1 MASVGRVIGLLA
13 AAALILMMDGCGAV
27 TNTPW
32 PTTGPGPLSDRLG
45 PGDAVANGIDGVQPG
60 VPFSW
65 GDLQLYDEASDPA
78 VIDAVVLNSAPPDLR
93 LVAAGALP
101 QMLLSGGTIV
111 NFPTVPSSTIDAVK
125 ARPLIGGDVEPASE
139 AGWSEGASIVFVLQ
153 LPRVGDY
160 TVSTFTLH
168 YHVGPNHYTA
178 TYQDTLEVCVGA
190 KVVPGPGHT
199 CPYASPSPSAGSIFP
214 VFGR

>member
-13 AAALILMMDGCGAV
+13 AATLILMTSGCSAV
-27 TNTPW
+27 TTTPW

-45 PGDAVANGIDGVQPG
+45 PGGGRGAGIDGVQPG

-78 VIDAVVLNSAPPDLR
+78 VIDAVVLDGAPPDLR

-101 QMLLSGGTIV
+101 QMLSGQAFA
-111 NFPTVPSSTIDAVK
+111 NFTTVPSSLTNGIT
-125 ARPLIGGDVEPASE
+125 ARPLVGGVVEPASE
-139 AGWSEGASIVFVLQ
+139 AGWAESARIVFVLQ
-153 LPRVGDY
+153 VPRVGDY

-178 TYQDTLEVCVGA
+178 TYRDSLEVCVGA
-190 KVVPGPGHT
+190 TVAPGQT
-199 CPYASPSPSAGSIFP
+199 CPYASPSPPAGSTFP
-214 VFGR
+214 GAGR

>member
-111 NFPTVPSSTIDAVK
+111 NFPHGSLVYYRCGQGP
-125 ARPLIGGDVEPASE
+125 PAHRRRRGTS
-139 AGWSEGASIVFVLQ
+139 Q
-153 LPRVGDY
+153 
-160 TVSTFTLH
+160 
-168 YHVGPNHYTA
+168 
-178 TYQDTLEVCVGA
+178 
-190 KVVPGPGHT
+190 
-199 CPYASPSPSAGSIFP
+199 
-214 VFGR
+214 